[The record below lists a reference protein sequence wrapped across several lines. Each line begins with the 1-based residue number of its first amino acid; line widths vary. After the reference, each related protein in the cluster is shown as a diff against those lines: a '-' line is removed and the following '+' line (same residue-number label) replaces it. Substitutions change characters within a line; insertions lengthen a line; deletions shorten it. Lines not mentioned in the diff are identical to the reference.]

1 MAKNIDLWTIGALQ
15 KNEVGNYC
23 NDNTVVKIT
32 AVSKS
37 VELFGNNIYL
47 YNIVEGCALF
57 TLAGY
62 NTQTTRARLN
72 AILKKHNVSLQCR
85 GGVVYASG
93 EGFTNQK
100 INPELWYEIGA
111 GALVSIGNC
120 K

>member
-15 KNEVGNYC
+15 KNTIGNYC
-23 NDNTVVKIT
+23 NDNTVVKIS

-37 VELFGNNIYL
+37 VELFGNCIYM

-57 TLAGY
+57 SLAEH

-72 AILKKHNVSLQCR
+72 AILEKYNISLQCR

-100 INPELWYEIGA
+100 INPDLWYEIGA
-111 GALVSIGNC
+111 GALFGAGSY